1 MEIFKKIKN
10 SKFFK
15 IVSNLYILISVVFFI
30 WIFFI
35 DSNSILVNIKLN
47 KEISELKERKDI
59 LENQIQIDK
68 KIISNLQNPD
78 SLEKYAREKL
88 YMKKENE
95 EIFIIEL
102 KNSLKRHERVEL
114 RDVFSMEP
122 RLYKARTARNPKTKE
137 KVYINEK
144 YSIVFKTSKMWSKK
158 INDEK

>member
-47 KEISELKERKDI
+47 KEISELKEMKDI
-59 LENQIQIDK
+59 LENQIQMDK

-95 EIFIIEL
+95 EIFIIE
-102 KNSLKRHERVEL
+102 
-114 RDVFSMEP
+114 F
-122 RLYKARTARNPKTKE
+122 E
-137 KVYINEK
+137 K
-144 YSIVFKTSKMWSKK
+144 
-158 INDEK
+158 

>member
-47 KEISELKERKDI
+47 KEINELKERKDI
-59 LENQIQIDK
+59 LENQIQMDK

-95 EIFIIEL
+95 EIFIIE
-102 KNSLKRHERVEL
+102 
-114 RDVFSMEP
+114 F
-122 RLYKARTARNPKTKE
+122 E
-137 KVYINEK
+137 K
-144 YSIVFKTSKMWSKK
+144 
-158 INDEK
+158 

>member
-47 KEISELKERKDI
+47 KEISQLKERKEM
-59 LENQIQIDK
+59 LENQIQMDK

-88 YMKKENE
+88 FMKKDNE
-95 EIFIIEL
+95 GNTEIEGYG
-102 KNSLKRHERVEL
+102 HCHG
-114 RDVFSMEP
+114 
-122 RLYKARTARNPKTKE
+122 
-137 KVYINEK
+137 
-144 YSIVFKTSKMWSKK
+144 
-158 INDEK
+158 

>member
-47 KEISELKERKDI
+47 NEISELKERKDI
-59 LENQIQIDK
+59 LENQIQMDK

-95 EIFIIEL
+95 EIFIIE
-102 KNSLKRHERVEL
+102 
-114 RDVFSMEP
+114 F
-122 RLYKARTARNPKTKE
+122 E
-137 KVYINEK
+137 K
-144 YSIVFKTSKMWSKK
+144 
-158 INDEK
+158 

>member
-59 LENQIQIDK
+59 LENQIQMDK

-88 YMKKENE
+88 FMKKDNE
-95 EIFIIEL
+95 EIFLIEYDTIL
-102 KNSLKRHERVEL
+102 
-114 RDVFSMEP
+114 D
-122 RLYKARTARNPKTKE
+122 
-137 KVYINEK
+137 
-144 YSIVFKTSKMWSKK
+144 
-158 INDEK
+158 

>member
-10 SKFFK
+10 SKFIK
-15 IVSNLYILISVVFFI
+15 SVSNLYILISVVFFI

-59 LENQIQIDK
+59 LENQIQMDK

-95 EIFIIEL
+95 EIFIIE
-102 KNSLKRHERVEL
+102 
-114 RDVFSMEP
+114 F
-122 RLYKARTARNPKTKE
+122 E
-137 KVYINEK
+137 K
-144 YSIVFKTSKMWSKK
+144 
-158 INDEK
+158 

>member
-1 MEIFKKIKN
+1 MKIFKKIKN

-47 KEISELKERKDI
+47 KEISELKERKNI
-59 LENQIQIDK
+59 LENQIQMDK

-95 EIFIIEL
+95 EIFIIE
-102 KNSLKRHERVEL
+102 
-114 RDVFSMEP
+114 F
-122 RLYKARTARNPKTKE
+122 E
-137 KVYINEK
+137 K
-144 YSIVFKTSKMWSKK
+144 
-158 INDEK
+158 

>member
-1 MEIFKKIKN
+1 MVIFKKIRN

-47 KEISELKERKDI
+47 KEISELKERKDF
-59 LENQIQIDK
+59 LENQIQMDK

-95 EIFIIEL
+95 EIFIIE
-102 KNSLKRHERVEL
+102 
-114 RDVFSMEP
+114 F
-122 RLYKARTARNPKTKE
+122 E
-137 KVYINEK
+137 K
-144 YSIVFKTSKMWSKK
+144 
-158 INDEK
+158 

>member
-15 IVSNLYILISVVFFI
+15 IISNIYILISIVFFI

-47 KEISELKERKDI
+47 REISELKKRKDI

-68 KIISNLQNPD
+68 QIISNLQNPD

-95 EIFIIEL
+95 EIFIIE
-102 KNSLKRHERVEL
+102 
-114 RDVFSMEP
+114 F
-122 RLYKARTARNPKTKE
+122 E
-137 KVYINEK
+137 K
-144 YSIVFKTSKMWSKK
+144 
-158 INDEK
+158 

>member
-59 LENQIQIDK
+59 LENQIQMDK

-88 YMKKENE
+88 YMKKQNE
-95 EIFIIEL
+95 EIFIIE
-102 KNSLKRHERVEL
+102 
-114 RDVFSMEP
+114 F
-122 RLYKARTARNPKTKE
+122 E
-137 KVYINEK
+137 K
-144 YSIVFKTSKMWSKK
+144 
-158 INDEK
+158 

>member
-1 MEIFKKIKN
+1 MEIFKKIKS

-15 IVSNLYILISVVFFI
+15 VVTNLYILISVVFFI

-47 KEISELKERKDI
+47 KEINELKERKDI

-95 EIFIIEL
+95 EIFIIE
-102 KNSLKRHERVEL
+102 
-114 RDVFSMEP
+114 F
-122 RLYKARTARNPKTKE
+122 E
-137 KVYINEK
+137 K
-144 YSIVFKTSKMWSKK
+144 
-158 INDEK
+158 

>member
-59 LENQIQIDK
+59 LENQIQMDK

-95 EIFIIEL
+95 EIFIIEF
-102 KNSLKRHERVEL
+102 EQ
-114 RDVFSMEP
+114 
-122 RLYKARTARNPKTKE
+122 
-137 KVYINEK
+137 
-144 YSIVFKTSKMWSKK
+144 
-158 INDEK
+158 

>member
-47 KEISELKERKDI
+47 KEINELKERKDI
-59 LENQIQIDK
+59 LENQIQMDK

-95 EIFIIEL
+95 EIFIIEF
-102 KNSLKRHERVEL
+102 EQ
-114 RDVFSMEP
+114 
-122 RLYKARTARNPKTKE
+122 
-137 KVYINEK
+137 
-144 YSIVFKTSKMWSKK
+144 
-158 INDEK
+158 

>member
-35 DSNSILVNIKLN
+35 DSNSILVHIKLN

-59 LENQIQIDK
+59 LENQIQMDK

-95 EIFIIEL
+95 EIFIIE
-102 KNSLKRHERVEL
+102 
-114 RDVFSMEP
+114 F
-122 RLYKARTARNPKTKE
+122 E
-137 KVYINEK
+137 K
-144 YSIVFKTSKMWSKK
+144 
-158 INDEK
+158 

>member
-15 IVSNLYILISVVFFI
+15 IISNLYILISVVFFI

-59 LENQIQIDK
+59 LENQIQMDK
-68 KIISNLQNPD
+68 KIISNLQNSD

-95 EIFIIEL
+95 EIFIIE
-102 KNSLKRHERVEL
+102 
-114 RDVFSMEP
+114 F
-122 RLYKARTARNPKTKE
+122 E
-137 KVYINEK
+137 K
-144 YSIVFKTSKMWSKK
+144 
-158 INDEK
+158 

>member
-1 MEIFKKIKN
+1 MEIFKKIKS

-15 IVSNLYILISVVFFI
+15 VVSNLYILISVVFFI

-47 KEISELKERKDI
+47 KEINELKERKDI

-95 EIFIIEL
+95 EIFIIE
-102 KNSLKRHERVEL
+102 
-114 RDVFSMEP
+114 F
-122 RLYKARTARNPKTKE
+122 E
-137 KVYINEK
+137 K
-144 YSIVFKTSKMWSKK
+144 
-158 INDEK
+158 

>member
-15 IVSNLYILISVVFFI
+15 IVSNFYILISVVFFI

-59 LENQIQIDK
+59 LENQIQMDK

-95 EIFIIEL
+95 EIFIIE
-102 KNSLKRHERVEL
+102 
-114 RDVFSMEP
+114 F
-122 RLYKARTARNPKTKE
+122 E
-137 KVYINEK
+137 K
-144 YSIVFKTSKMWSKK
+144 
-158 INDEK
+158 

>member
-35 DSNSILVNIKLN
+35 DSNSILVNIRLN
-47 KEISELKERKDI
+47 KEISELKKRKDI

-68 KIISNLQNPD
+68 QIISNLQNPD

-95 EIFIIEL
+95 EIFIIE
-102 KNSLKRHERVEL
+102 
-114 RDVFSMEP
+114 F
-122 RLYKARTARNPKTKE
+122 E
-137 KVYINEK
+137 K
-144 YSIVFKTSKMWSKK
+144 
-158 INDEK
+158 

>member
-47 KEISELKERKDI
+47 KEISELKKRKDI
-59 LENQIQIDK
+59 LENQIQMDK

-95 EIFIIEL
+95 EIFIIE
-102 KNSLKRHERVEL
+102 
-114 RDVFSMEP
+114 F
-122 RLYKARTARNPKTKE
+122 E
-137 KVYINEK
+137 K
-144 YSIVFKTSKMWSKK
+144 
-158 INDEK
+158 

>member
-68 KIISNLQNPD
+68 QIISNLQNPD

-95 EIFIIEL
+95 EIFIIE
-102 KNSLKRHERVEL
+102 
-114 RDVFSMEP
+114 F
-122 RLYKARTARNPKTKE
+122 E
-137 KVYINEK
+137 K
-144 YSIVFKTSKMWSKK
+144 
-158 INDEK
+158 

>member
-1 MEIFKKIKN
+1 MKIFKKIKN

-59 LENQIQIDK
+59 LENQIQMDK

-95 EIFIIEL
+95 EIFIIE
-102 KNSLKRHERVEL
+102 
-114 RDVFSMEP
+114 F
-122 RLYKARTARNPKTKE
+122 E
-137 KVYINEK
+137 K
-144 YSIVFKTSKMWSKK
+144 
-158 INDEK
+158 

>member
-47 KEISELKERKDI
+47 KEISELKERKAI
-59 LENQIQIDK
+59 LEDQIQMDK

-95 EIFIIEL
+95 EIFIIE
-102 KNSLKRHERVEL
+102 
-114 RDVFSMEP
+114 F
-122 RLYKARTARNPKTKE
+122 E
-137 KVYINEK
+137 K
-144 YSIVFKTSKMWSKK
+144 
-158 INDEK
+158 

>member
-10 SKFFK
+10 SK

-35 DSNSILVNIKLN
+35 DSNTILVNIKLN

-59 LENQIQIDK
+59 LENQIQMDK

-95 EIFIIEL
+95 EIFIIE
-102 KNSLKRHERVEL
+102 
-114 RDVFSMEP
+114 F
-122 RLYKARTARNPKTKE
+122 E
-137 KVYINEK
+137 K
-144 YSIVFKTSKMWSKK
+144 
-158 INDEK
+158 